1 MRSDSVLAKLWGN
14 LHAACSTRKG
24 NASSPQ
30 LEGQKC
36 AGESAARLPGLS
48 GTNTARQANHRMV
61 RGRGP
66 GVAGK
71 STAGASVAGAG
82 GQRMN
87 DLDLMGEGPPDDDR
101 ALMGEGIAK
110 GEMPP
115 RRP

>member
-1 MRSDSVLAKLWGN
+1 M
-14 LHAACSTRKG
+14 
-24 NASSPQ
+24 
-30 LEGQKC
+30 
-36 AGESAARLPGLS
+36 
-48 GTNTARQANHRMV
+48 
-61 RGRGP
+61 
-66 GVAGK
+66 AGK

-115 RRP
+115 IGRERD